1 MILGIK
7 TYKTI
12 FSGENKIGSKM
23 KHTTTMQCKIAC
35 TSQNRISITWTKIES
50 SRNRPKKKEW
60 NKDRK
65 NQIFVLSSA
74 FCLLLSFFWEH
85 NMREEK
91 RKRDFVSRHRRTEE
105 REKSFS
111 QPLNPIFMSV
121 GKREK
126 ICYSSEKEKRRRRYS
141 ENGCFLQRD
150 QLTHEWRGEI
160 FFLVSPE
167 NNSLFMLPGQRRRF
181 IDPVYITG
189 KI

>member
-1 MILGIK
+1 
-7 TYKTI
+7 
-12 FSGENKIGSKM
+12 M
-23 KHTTTMQCKIAC
+23 KHATTMQCKIAC
-35 TSQNRISITWTKIES
+35 TSQNSISITWTKIES

-126 ICYSSEKEKRRRRYS
+126 ICYSSEGEKRRRRYS

-150 QLTHEWRGEI
+150 QLTHE
-160 FFLVSPE
+160 
-167 NNSLFMLPGQRRRF
+167 
-181 IDPVYITG
+181 
-189 KI
+189 